1 MRLIAAGALLV
12 AALGLAGCGSKAGL
26 DPPPSAA
33 IATPVNGVVKASNG
47 QPNGAQA
54 DFDPV
59 TGKPIAPTSVAR
71 KSHFLDFLID

>member
-1 MRLIAAGALLV
+1 LRIIAAGALLV
-12 AALGLAGCGSKAGL
+12 AAFGLAGCGSKTGL

-33 IATPVNGVVKASNG
+33 TPVNGAVNNG
-47 QPNGAQA
+47 QPNNAQA

-59 TGKPIAPTSVAR
+59 TGKPIAPASVAR